1 MDDTDEGLALRIRN
15 GDHQA
20 FSILVRRHTDRFYG
34 LAWRLLGNSA
44 EADDVVQDA
53 FLKFWTQ
60 PDMFRPEAGA
70 RFTTWFY
77 RVVSNLALDR
87 LRGRKR
93 WKGDVDFD
101 AMPDRAATAD
111 AVYENRQMQGHLEAA
126 IHELPER
133 QKLALNL
140 CFYEGMSVRDAAEVI
155 GVGEKAVEIIADAR
169 ESGAERTFYQ
179 EGAGRPGR
187 GARCTTNKT
196 RIKIS
201 ISGCR
206 CGTRRKP
213 PMIWPTGSFIAPSAR
228 RNGHHAPS
236 HPDCFRKWPDCS
248 SCHARHSH
256 WLYVW

>member
-101 AMPDRAATAD
+101 TMPDRAATAD

-155 GVGEKAVEIIADAR
+155 GVGEKAVESLLMRAKAGLKEHFIRKGLAGPGEVQDAR
-169 ESGAERTFYQ
+169 RTKQ
-179 EGAGRPGR
+179 G
-187 GARCTTNKT
+187 
-196 RIKIS
+196 
-201 ISGCR
+201 
-206 CGTRRKP
+206 
-213 PMIWPTGSFIAPSAR
+213 
-228 RNGHHAPS
+228 
-236 HPDCFRKWPDCS
+236 
-248 SCHARHSH
+248 
-256 WLYVW
+256 